1 MEEKINRR
9 YLMDC
14 CTLEKKA
21 LLTGFRDFD
30 INDKKL
36 IESYTK
42 TWDLDCSDLS
52 FANLFIWGADGKM
65 QFTISDDVLYIKL
78 NFKSFPEFFWPPI
91 PKKGSSFDYRE
102 LICRAFDYMES
113 KGNEAVI
120 RNIWEPFK
128 EMFEKACPSLDI
140 EPAEISWDYV
150 YSREKLAT
158 LKGKKLH
165 GKRNHINK
173 FIQEHPDYEYMK
185 LEPSMYDECIGVYD
199 EWRADKGLSEN
210 EFSNER
216 RSVVLAIRN
225 MEALGLTGGVIKL
238 DGKIKAFTIGERLRK
253 DIQLIHIE
261 KADADINGL
270 FPMINQ
276 QYVLHE
282 CQDVEYIN
290 REEDMGVEG
299 MRKAK
304 RSYCPDYMVKKYFAA
319 KGKLTRQELSDE

>member
-1 MEEKINRR
+1 
-9 YLMDC
+9 MDSQFC
-14 CTLEKKA
+14 CQVLDRKK
-21 LLTGFRDFD
+21 LLTGFKNFELK
-30 INDKKL
+30 DKKL

-42 TWDLDCSDLS
+42 PWNIGCSDLS

-65 QFTISDDVLYIKL
+65 QYVIDDDVLYIKL

-91 PKKGSSFDYRE
+91 PKKGSKHDYRE
-102 LICRAFDYMES
+102 LVCRAFEYLEN
-113 KGNEAVI
+113 KNIVPVI

-128 EMFEKACPSLDI
+128 EIIEKSCPELDI
-140 EPAEISWDYV
+140 EPDEIAWYYV

-173 FIQEHPDYEYMK
+173 FMQENPDWEYKK
-185 LEPSMYDECIGVYD
+185 LVPSMYEDCIAVYD
-199 EWRADKGLSEN
+199 GWKESKDLSED
-210 EFSNER
+210 EFANER
-216 RSVVLAIRN
+216 RSVVLALTN
-225 MEALGLTGGVIKL
+225 MEELGLTGGAILL
-238 DGKIKAFTIGERLRK
+238 DGKIKAFTVGERLN
-253 DIQLIHIE
+253 DDMQLIHIE
-261 KADADINGL
+261 KADSEINGL

-282 CQDVEYIN
+282 CADVQYIN

-304 RSYCPDYMVKKYFAA
+304 RSYYPDFMVKKYFAA
-319 KGKLTRQELSDE
+319 KGKVTEEELSEE

>member
-1 MEEKINRR
+1 
-9 YLMDC
+9 MDSQFC
-14 CTLEKKA
+14 CQVLDRKK
-21 LLTGFRDFD
+21 LLTGFKNFELK
-30 INDKKL
+30 DKKL

-42 TWDLDCSDLS
+42 PWNIGCSDLS

-65 QFTISDDVLYIKL
+65 QYVIDDDVLYIKL

-91 PKKGSSFDYRE
+91 PKKGSKHDYRE
-102 LICRAFDYMES
+102 LVCRAFEYLEN
-113 KGNEAVI
+113 KNIVPVI

-128 EMFEKACPSLDI
+128 EIIEKSCPELDI
-140 EPAEISWDYV
+140 EPAEIAWDYV

-173 FIQEHPDYEYMK
+173 FMQENPDWEYKK
-185 LEPSMYDECIGVYD
+185 LVPSMYEDCIAVYD
-199 EWRADKGLSEN
+199 GWKESKDLSED
-210 EFSNER
+210 EFANER
-216 RSVVLAIRN
+216 RSVLLALTN
-225 MEALGLTGGVIKL
+225 MEELGLTGGAILL
-238 DGKIKAFTIGERLRK
+238 DGKIKAFTVGERLN
-253 DIQLIHIE
+253 DDMQLIHIE
-261 KADADINGL
+261 KADSEINGL

-282 CQDVEYIN
+282 CADVQYIN

-304 RSYCPDYMVKKYFAA
+304 RSYYPDFMVKKY
-319 KGKLTRQELSDE
+319 LRQKEK

>member
-1 MEEKINRR
+1 
-9 YLMDC
+9 MDSQFC
-14 CTLEKKA
+14 CQVLDRKK
-21 LLTGFRDFD
+21 LLTGFKNFELK
-30 INDKKL
+30 DKKL

-42 TWDLDCSDLS
+42 PWNIGCSDLS

-65 QFTISDDVLYIKL
+65 QYVIDDDVLYIKL

-91 PKKGSSFDYRE
+91 PKKGSKHDYRE
-102 LICRAFDYMES
+102 LVFRAFEYLEN
-113 KGNEAVI
+113 KNIVPVI

-128 EMFEKACPSLDI
+128 EIIEKSCPELDI
-140 EPAEISWDYV
+140 EPAEIAWDYV

-173 FIQEHPDYEYMK
+173 FMQENPDWEYKK
-185 LEPSMYDECIGVYD
+185 LVPSMYEDCIAVYD
-199 EWRADKGLSEN
+199 GWKESKDLSED
-210 EFSNER
+210 EFANER
-216 RSVVLAIRN
+216 RSVVLALTN
-225 MEALGLTGGVIKL
+225 MEETGGAIL
-238 DGKIKAFTIGERLRK
+238 LGGKIKAFTVGERLN
-253 DIQLIHIE
+253 DDMQLIHIE
-261 KADADINGL
+261 KADSEINGL

-282 CQDVEYIN
+282 CADVQYIN

-304 RSYCPDYMVKKYFAA
+304 RSYYPDFMVKKYFAA
-319 KGKLTRQELSDE
+319 KGKVTEEELSEE

>member
-1 MEEKINRR
+1 
-9 YLMDC
+9 MDSQFC
-14 CTLEKKA
+14 CQVLDKKK
-21 LLTGFRDFD
+21 LLTGFKNFELK
-30 INDKKL
+30 DKKL

-42 TWDLDCSDLS
+42 PWNIGCSDLS

-65 QFTISDDVLYIKL
+65 QYVIDDDVLYIKL

-91 PKKGSSFDYRE
+91 PKKGSKHDYRE
-102 LICRAFDYMES
+102 LVCRAFEYLEN
-113 KGNEAVI
+113 KNIVPVI

-128 EMFEKACPSLDI
+128 EIIEKSCPELDI
-140 EPAEISWDYV
+140 EPAEIAWDYV

-173 FIQEHPDYEYMK
+173 FMQENPDWEYKK
-185 LEPSMYDECIGVYD
+185 LVPSMYEDCIAVYD
-199 EWRADKGLSEN
+199 GWKESKDLSED
-210 EFSNER
+210 EFANER
-216 RSVVLAIRN
+216 RSVVLALTN
-225 MEALGLTGGVIKL
+225 MEELGLTGGAILL
-238 DGKIKAFTIGERLRK
+238 DGKIKAFTVGERLN
-253 DIQLIHIE
+253 DDMQLIHIE
-261 KADADINGL
+261 KADSEINGL

-282 CQDVEYIN
+282 CADVQYIN

-304 RSYCPDYMVKKYFAA
+304 RSYYPDFMVKKYFAA
-319 KGKLTRQELSDE
+319 KGKVTEEELSEE

>member
-1 MEEKINRR
+1 MTTECGCSV
-9 YLMDC
+9 MDR
-14 CTLEKKA
+14 KA
-21 LLTGFRDFD
+21 LLKDFK
-30 INDKKL
+30 NFELKDKKL

-42 TWDLDCSDLS
+42 PWKLDCSDLS

-65 QFTISDDVLYIKL
+65 QYTIEDDVLYIKL

-91 PKKGSSFDYRE
+91 PKMGTEYNYKELVCKELDY
-102 LICRAFDYMES
+102 LES
-113 KGNEAVI
+113 KDIVPVI

-128 EMFEKACPSLDI
+128 AIFEKECPFLDI
-140 EPAEISWDYV
+140 EPADITWDYV

-173 FIQEHPDYEYMK
+173 FIQEHPDYEYRK
-185 LEPSMYDECIGVYD
+185 LEPSMYDDCIEVYD
-199 EWRADKGLSEN
+199 EWKEGKGLSET
-210 EFSNER
+210 EFANER
-216 RSVVLAIRN
+216 RSVVLALSN
-225 MEALGLTGGVIKL
+225 MEALGLTGGAILL
-238 DGKIKAFTIGERLRK
+238 DGVIKAFTIGERLTENV
-253 DIQLIHIE
+253 QLIHIE
-261 KADADINGL
+261 KADAEINRL

-304 RSYCPDYMVKKYFAA
+304 RSYYPDYMVKKYFAA
-319 KGKLTRQELSDE
+319 KGRVTSEELSEE

>member
-1 MEEKINRR
+1 M
-9 YLMDC
+9 YSQFC
-14 CTLEKKA
+14 CQVLDRKK
-21 LLTGFRDFD
+21 LLTGFKNFELK
-30 INDKKL
+30 DKKL

-42 TWDLDCSDLS
+42 PWNIGCSDLS

-65 QFTISDDVLYIKL
+65 QYVIDDDVLYIKL

-91 PKKGSSFDYRE
+91 PKKGSKHDYRE
-102 LICRAFDYMES
+102 LVCRAFEYLEN
-113 KGNEAVI
+113 KNIVPVI

-128 EMFEKACPSLDI
+128 EIIEKSCPELDI
-140 EPAEISWDYV
+140 EPAEIAWDYV

-173 FIQEHPDYEYMK
+173 FMQENPDWEYKK
-185 LEPSMYDECIGVYD
+185 LVPSMYEDCIAVYD
-199 EWRADKGLSEN
+199 GWKESKDLSED
-210 EFSNER
+210 EFANER
-216 RSVVLAIRN
+216 RSVVLALTN
-225 MEALGLTGGVIKL
+225 MEELGLTGGAILL
-238 DGKIKAFTIGERLRK
+238 DGKIKAFTVGERLN
-253 DIQLIHIE
+253 DDMQLIHIE
-261 KADADINGL
+261 KADSEINGL

-282 CQDVEYIN
+282 CADVQYIN

-304 RSYCPDYMVKKYFAA
+304 RSYYPDFMVKKYFAA
-319 KGKLTRQELSDE
+319 KGKVTEEELSEE

>member
-1 MEEKINRR
+1 
-9 YLMDC
+9 MDSQFC
-14 CTLEKKA
+14 CQVLDRKK
-21 LLTGFRDFD
+21 LLTGFKNFELK
-30 INDKKL
+30 DKKL

-42 TWDLDCSDLS
+42 PWNIGCSDLS

-65 QFTISDDVLYIKL
+65 QYVIDDDVLYIKL

-91 PKKGSSFDYRE
+91 PKKGSKHDYRE
-102 LICRAFDYMES
+102 LVCRAFEYLEN
-113 KGNEAVI
+113 KNIVPVI

-128 EMFEKACPSLDI
+128 EIIENSCPELDI
-140 EPAEISWDYV
+140 EPAEIAWDYV

-173 FIQEHPDYEYMK
+173 FMQENPDWEYKK
-185 LEPSMYDECIGVYD
+185 LVPSMYEDCIAVYD
-199 EWRADKGLSEN
+199 GWKESKDLSED
-210 EFSNER
+210 EFANER
-216 RSVVLAIRN
+216 RSVVLALTN
-225 MEALGLTGGVIKL
+225 MEELGLTGGAILL
-238 DGKIKAFTIGERLRK
+238 DGKIKAFTVGERLN
-253 DIQLIHIE
+253 DDMQLIHIE
-261 KADADINGL
+261 KADSEINGL

-282 CQDVEYIN
+282 CADVQYIN

-304 RSYCPDYMVKKYFAA
+304 RSYYPDFMVKKYFAA
-319 KGKLTRQELSDE
+319 KGKVTEEELSEE

>member
-1 MEEKINRR
+1 
-9 YLMDC
+9 MDR
-14 CTLEKKA
+14 KK
-21 LLTGFRDFD
+21 LLTGFKNFELK
-30 INDKKL
+30 DKKL

-42 TWDLDCSDLS
+42 PWNIGCSDLS

-65 QFTISDDVLYIKL
+65 QYVIDDDVLYIKL

-91 PKKGSSFDYRE
+91 PKKGSKHDYRE
-102 LICRAFDYMES
+102 LVCRAFEYLEN
-113 KGNEAVI
+113 KNIVPVI

-128 EMFEKACPSLDI
+128 EIIEKSCPELDI
-140 EPAEISWDYV
+140 EPAEIAWDYV

-173 FIQEHPDYEYMK
+173 FMQENPDWEYKK
-185 LEPSMYDECIGVYD
+185 LVPSMYEDCIAVYD
-199 EWRADKGLSEN
+199 GWKESKDLSED
-210 EFSNER
+210 EFANER
-216 RSVVLAIRN
+216 RSVVLALTN
-225 MEALGLTGGVIKL
+225 MEELGLTGGAILL
-238 DGKIKAFTIGERLRK
+238 DGKIKAFTVGERLN
-253 DIQLIHIE
+253 DDMQLIHIE
-261 KADADINGL
+261 KADSEINGL

-282 CQDVEYIN
+282 CADVQYIN

-304 RSYCPDYMVKKYFAA
+304 RSYYPDFMVKKYFAA
-319 KGKLTRQELSDE
+319 KGKVTEEELSEE

>member
-102 LICRAFDYMES
+102 LICRVFDYMES
-113 KGNEAVI
+113 KRNEAVI

-319 KGKLTRQELSDE
+319 KGKLTRQELSVE

>member
-1 MEEKINRR
+1 
-9 YLMDC
+9 MDSQFC
-14 CTLEKKA
+14 CQVLDRKK
-21 LLTGFRDFD
+21 LLTGFKNFELK
-30 INDKKL
+30 DKKL

-42 TWDLDCSDLS
+42 PWNIGCSDLS

-65 QFTISDDVLYIKL
+65 QYVIDDDVLYIKL

-91 PKKGSSFDYRE
+91 PKKGSKHDYRE
-102 LICRAFDYMES
+102 LVCRAFEYLEN
-113 KGNEAVI
+113 KNIVPVI

-128 EMFEKACPSLDI
+128 EIIEKSCPEFDI
-140 EPAEISWDYV
+140 EPAEIAWDYV

-173 FIQEHPDYEYMK
+173 FMQENPDWEYKK
-185 LEPSMYDECIGVYD
+185 LVPSMYEDCIAVYD
-199 EWRADKGLSEN
+199 GWKESKDLSED
-210 EFSNER
+210 EFANER
-216 RSVVLAIRN
+216 RSVVLALTN
-225 MEALGLTGGVIKL
+225 MEELGLTGGAILL
-238 DGKIKAFTIGERLRK
+238 DGKIKAFTVGERLN
-253 DIQLIHIE
+253 DDMQLIHIE
-261 KADADINGL
+261 KADSEINGL

-282 CQDVEYIN
+282 CADVQYIN

-304 RSYCPDYMVKKYFAA
+304 RSYYPDFMVKKYFAA
-319 KGKLTRQELSDE
+319 KGKVTEEELSEE

>member
-1 MEEKINRR
+1 MGSG
-9 YLMDC
+9 
-14 CTLEKKA
+14 
-21 LLTGFRDFD
+21 LLRSFFRQP
-30 INDKKL
+30 
-36 IESYTK
+36 
-42 TWDLDCSDLS
+42 
-52 FANLFIWGADGKM
+52 FIWGADGKDAVHD
-65 QFTISDDVLYIKL
+65 FGRRFIYKL

-185 LEPSMYDECIGVYD
+185 LEPSI
-199 EWRADKGLSEN
+199 
-210 EFSNER
+210 
-216 RSVVLAIRN
+216 
-225 MEALGLTGGVIKL
+225 
-238 DGKIKAFTIGERLRK
+238 
-253 DIQLIHIE
+253 
-261 KADADINGL
+261 
-270 FPMINQ
+270 
-276 QYVLHE
+276 
-282 CQDVEYIN
+282 
-290 REEDMGVEG
+290 
-299 MRKAK
+299 
-304 RSYCPDYMVKKYFAA
+304 
-319 KGKLTRQELSDE
+319 

>member
-1 MEEKINRR
+1 
-9 YLMDC
+9 MDSQFC
-14 CTLEKKA
+14 CQVLDRKK
-21 LLTGFRDFD
+21 LLTGFKNFELK
-30 INDKKL
+30 DKKL

-42 TWDLDCSDLS
+42 PWNIGCSDLS

-65 QFTISDDVLYIKL
+65 QYVIDDDVLYIKL

-91 PKKGSSFDYRE
+91 PKKGSKHDYRE
-102 LICRAFDYMES
+102 LVCRAFEYLEN
-113 KGNEAVI
+113 KNIVPVI

-128 EMFEKACPSLDI
+128 EIIEKSCPELDI
-140 EPAEISWDYV
+140 EPAEIAWDYV

-173 FIQEHPDYEYMK
+173 FMQENPDWEYKK
-185 LEPSMYDECIGVYD
+185 LVPSMYEDCIAVYD
-199 EWRADKGLSEN
+199 GWKESKDLSED
-210 EFSNER
+210 EFANER
-216 RSVVLAIRN
+216 RSVVLALTN
-225 MEALGLTGGVIKL
+225 MEELGLTGGAILL
-238 DGKIKAFTIGERLRK
+238 DGKIKAFTVGERLN
-253 DIQLIHIE
+253 DDMQLIPIE
-261 KADADINGL
+261 KADSEINGL

-282 CQDVEYIN
+282 CADVQYIN

-304 RSYCPDYMVKKYFAA
+304 RSYYPDFMVKKYFAA
-319 KGKLTRQELSDE
+319 KGKVTEEELSEE

>member
-1 MEEKINRR
+1 
-9 YLMDC
+9 MDSQFC
-14 CTLEKKA
+14 CQVLDRKK
-21 LLTGFRDFD
+21 LLTGFKNFELK
-30 INDKKL
+30 DKKL

-42 TWDLDCSDLS
+42 PWNIGCSDFS

-65 QFTISDDVLYIKL
+65 QYVIDDDVLYIKL

-91 PKKGSSFDYRE
+91 PKKGSKHDYRE
-102 LICRAFDYMES
+102 LVCRAFEYLEN
-113 KGNEAVI
+113 KNIVPVI

-128 EMFEKACPSLDI
+128 EIIEKSCPELDI
-140 EPAEISWDYV
+140 EPAEIAWDYV

-173 FIQEHPDYEYMK
+173 FMQENPDWEYKK
-185 LEPSMYDECIGVYD
+185 LVPSMYEDCIAVYD
-199 EWRADKGLSEN
+199 GWKESKDLSED
-210 EFSNER
+210 EFANER
-216 RSVVLAIRN
+216 RSVVLALTN
-225 MEALGLTGGVIKL
+225 MEELGLTGGAILL
-238 DGKIKAFTIGERLRK
+238 DGKIKAFTVGERLN
-253 DIQLIHIE
+253 DDMQLIHIE
-261 KADADINGL
+261 KADSEINGL

-282 CQDVEYIN
+282 CADVQYIN

-304 RSYCPDYMVKKYFAA
+304 RSYYPDFMVKKYFAA
-319 KGKLTRQELSDE
+319 KGKVTEEELSEE

>member
-1 MEEKINRR
+1 
-9 YLMDC
+9 MDSQFC
-14 CTLEKKA
+14 CQVLDRKK
-21 LLTGFRDFD
+21 LLTGFKNFELK
-30 INDKKL
+30 DKKL

-42 TWDLDCSDLS
+42 PWNIGCSDLS

-65 QFTISDDVLYIKL
+65 QYVIDDDVLYIKL

-91 PKKGSSFDYRE
+91 PKKGSKHDYRE
-102 LICRAFDYMES
+102 LVCRAFEYLEN
-113 KGNEAVI
+113 KNIVPVI

-128 EMFEKACPSLDI
+128 EIIEKSCPELDI
-140 EPAEISWDYV
+140 EPAEIAWDYV

-173 FIQEHPDYEYMK
+173 FMQENPDWEYKK
-185 LEPSMYDECIGVYD
+185 LVPSMYEDCIAVYD
-199 EWRADKGLSEN
+199 GWKESKDLSED
-210 EFSNER
+210 EFANER
-216 RSVVLAIRN
+216 RSVVLALTN
-225 MEALGLTGGVIKL
+225 MEELGLTGGAIL
-238 DGKIKAFTIGERLRK
+238 LGGKIKAFTVGERLN
-253 DIQLIHIE
+253 DDMQLIHIE
-261 KADADINGL
+261 KADSEINGL

-282 CQDVEYIN
+282 CADVQYIN

-304 RSYCPDYMVKKYFAA
+304 RSYYPDFMVKKYFAA
-319 KGKLTRQELSDE
+319 KGKVTEEELSEE